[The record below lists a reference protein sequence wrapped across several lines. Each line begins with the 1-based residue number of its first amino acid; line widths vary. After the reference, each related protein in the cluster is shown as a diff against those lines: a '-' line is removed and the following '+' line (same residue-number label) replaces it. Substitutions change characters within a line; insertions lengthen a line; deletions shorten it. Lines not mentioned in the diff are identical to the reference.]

1 MEFLMILWLGK
12 PLWMWLGFLGV
23 IGLLLALDLGVLHR
37 GSREVGMRESLLLS
51 AGYIVMGLL
60 FSLFVW
66 WQFGATAAAQY
77 LTGFVVEKSLAL
89 DNIFVIALIFGYL
102 AIPREYQHRVLFWG
116 ILGAIVMRAIM
127 IGGGAILIARFD
139 WILYFFAAFLVLTGL
154 RMLFAS
160 EKPTD
165 LSRNPLLRF
174 LRRHLRITDELH
186 GERFTVRQA
195 DPQTG
200 RLVRYAT
207 PLFLALVLVEVAD
220 VIFAVDSIPA
230 IFAITTDPFL
240 VYTSNIFAVLGL
252 RALYFALAAVLHRFA
267 YLKQALAA
275 LLIFIGAKVFA
286 PGLLGIEHVPE
297 GWSLGITFAILLTG
311 ILWSLWR
318 SREGGAERHGA
329 EDSA

>member
-1 MEFLMILWLGK
+1 MEFLTILWLGK
-12 PLWMWLGFLGV
+12 PLWMWLGFLAL
-23 IGLLLALDLGVLHR
+23 IGLLLVLDLGVLHR
-37 GSREVGMRESLLLS
+37 GSGEIGMRESLLLS
-51 AGYIVMGLL
+51 AGYVAMGLL

-89 DNIFVIALIFGYL
+89 DNIFVIALIFGFF

-127 IGGGAILIARFD
+127 IGGGAILVARFD
-139 WILYFFAAFLVLTGL
+139 WILYIFAAFLVLTGL
-154 RMLFAS
+154 RMLIVR

-165 LSRNPLLRF
+165 LASNPLLRF
-174 LRRHLRITDELH
+174 LRRRFRITDELH
-186 GERFTVRQA
+186 GERFTIRQV

-200 RLVRYAT
+200 LLVRYMT
-207 PLFLALVLVEVAD
+207 PLLLALVLIEVAD
-220 VIFAVDSIPA
+220 VVFAVDSIPA

-267 YLKQALAA
+267 YLKQALAV
-275 LLIFIGAKVFA
+275 LLIFIGAKVFV
-286 PGLLGIEHVPE
+286 PDLLGIEHIPE
-297 GWSLGITFAILLTG
+297 AWSLGITFVILMTG

-318 SREGGAERHGA
+318 SRE
-329 EDSA
+329 DSAGQQAEHDSA